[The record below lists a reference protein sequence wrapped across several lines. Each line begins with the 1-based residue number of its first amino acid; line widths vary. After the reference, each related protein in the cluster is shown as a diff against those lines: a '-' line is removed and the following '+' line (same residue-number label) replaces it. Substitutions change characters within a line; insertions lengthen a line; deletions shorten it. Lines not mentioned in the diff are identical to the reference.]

1 MMEDSRME
9 MDQATDPF
17 ELFQLWFD
25 EARISEPSDANAM
38 ALATAT
44 ASGIPSVRIVLLKAI
59 DQHGCVFYTNIES
72 RKGNDLA
79 SNPVAS
85 LCFHWKSLRRQV
97 RIAGTVTPVTPAEA
111 DDYFHSRP
119 RDSRIGAW
127 ASDQSRPLDC
137 RATLEARIAEVE
149 ARFSGDDVPRPS
161 HWSGYR
167 LLPGQFEFWHD
178 RPFRLHDRIVFS
190 AGPDGWIRSRLYP

>member
-1 MMEDSRME
+1 
-9 MDQATDPF
+9 MDMAQATDPF

-25 EARISEPSDANAM
+25 EARISEPNDANAM

-59 DQHGCVFYTNIES
+59 DQHGCVFYTNTES
-72 RKGNDLA
+72 RKGNELA

-97 RIAGTVTPVTPAEA
+97 RIAGTVAPVTPAEA
-111 DDYFHSRP
+111 DAYFRSRP

-127 ASDQSRPLDC
+127 ASDQSRPLDS
-137 RATLEARIAEVE
+137 RAALEARIAEIE
-149 ARFSGDDVPRPS
+149 ARFPGDEVPRPS

-167 LLPGQFEFWHD
+167 LAPGRFEFWHD

-190 AGPDGWIRSRLYP
+190 AGPEGWIRSRLYP

>member
-1 MMEDSRME
+1 ME

-25 EARISEPSDANAM
+25 EARISEPNDANAM

-72 RKGNDLA
+72 RKGNELA

-85 LCFHWKSLRRQV
+85 VCFHWKSLRRQV
-97 RIAGTVTPVTPAEA
+97 RIAGTVTPVAPAEA
-111 DDYFHSRP
+111 DDYFRSRP

-127 ASDQSRPLDC
+127 ASDQSRPLES
-137 RATLEARIAEVE
+137 RATLEARIAEVD

-167 LLPGQFEFWHD
+167 LVPGQFEFWHD